1 MSLVNVS
8 NRKDQIEMND
18 LEFLVWDDGWN
29 GGTWNNWD
37 VVSNPNNFDFYLVSN
52 DNIVNVEVVV
62 KDEHGVDCDMGHQYQ
77 WSSYRVYMKDVG
89 QFGEMLIDIRKLPN
103 EYKFMYCCKC

>member
-29 GGTWNNWD
+29 GGTWNN
-37 VVSNPNNFDFYLVSN
+37 
-52 DNIVNVEVVV
+52 
-62 KDEHGVDCDMGHQYQ
+62 
-77 WSSYRVYMKDVG
+77 
-89 QFGEMLIDIRKLPN
+89 
-103 EYKFMYCCKC
+103 

>member
-1 MSLVNVS
+1 MSLVDVS

-29 GGTWNNWD
+29 GGTWNNWN

-62 KDEHGVDCDMGHQYQ
+62 KDEHGVDCDMGHRYY
-77 WSSYRVYMKDVG
+77 WTSRRVYVKDAG
-89 QFGEMLIDIRKLPN
+89 QFGETLVDSRQISNGFKL
-103 EYKFMYCCKC
+103 MYCGKC

>member
-37 VVSNPNNFDFYLVSN
+37 VVSNPNNFDFTSFQMTTQL
-52 DNIVNVEVVV
+52 
-62 KDEHGVDCDMGHQYQ
+62 
-77 WSSYRVYMKDVG
+77 
-89 QFGEMLIDIRKLPN
+89 MLKLLLRMN
-103 EYKFMYCCKC
+103 MVLTVIWDTDTIGLLAEFM